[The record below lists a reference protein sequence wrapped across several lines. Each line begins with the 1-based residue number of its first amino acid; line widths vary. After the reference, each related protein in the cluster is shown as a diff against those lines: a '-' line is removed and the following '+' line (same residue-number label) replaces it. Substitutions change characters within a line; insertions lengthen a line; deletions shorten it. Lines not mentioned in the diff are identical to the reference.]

1 MCNGTLTQHND
12 MKRNRKIYLF
22 VITVTLSLEK
32 LNKTVHFRKLGDK
45 LEPPQIDED
54 NDVSDEKAENTL
66 ETQVSEGAIQ
76 GNEQPNAKNS
86 SSEEDNPAIV
96 IADEEPSVASEDG
109 VSRSGLIVETG
120 SSEIEHSEASVEIPA
135 IGM

>member
-1 MCNGTLTQHND
+1 MCNVTLTQHND

-22 VITVTLSLEK
+22 AITVTLSLEK

-86 SSEEDNPAIV
+86 SSEEDNTAIV
-96 IADEEPSVASEDG
+96 LADEEPSVASEDG
-109 VSRSGLIVETG
+109 VSRSGLMVETE